1 MYCSKCGS
9 KIHDGA
15 NYCPNCQA
23 PVNCGNANEMKDRF
37 MGKSSEF
44 GQNVKNMSS
53 QVMSDINSG
62 GIQRAFERGEADMI
76 TLICAVVGLMSAF
89 LPALSFRMSGVSV
102 SIGFFSLRKIFDLGD
117 MGFESFAVLLIAI
130 LVILAGLLGI
140 VSACTKNKFLAR
152 IVGIVFAVIGVIGFF
167 VINSQLGEI
176 DMGSVGVGWAIY
188 VMVLAGI
195 AMVVST
201 YIEKK

>member
-1 MYCSKCGS
+1 M
-9 KIHDGA
+9 
-15 NYCPNCQA
+15 
-23 PVNCGNANEMKDRF
+23 
-37 MGKSSEF
+37 
-44 GQNVKNMSS
+44 
-53 QVMSDINSG
+53 
-62 GIQRAFERGEADMI
+62 
-76 TLICAVVGLMSAF
+76 
-89 LPALSFRMSGVSV
+89 
-102 SIGFFSLRKIFDLGD
+102 
-117 MGFESFAVLLIAI
+117 
-130 LVILAGLLGI
+130 
-140 VSACTKNKFLAR
+140 SACTKNKFLAR